1 MKSYVITIKGMK
13 PSEEASQKCITSGA
27 KHNVDVTLF
36 DAYTPKD
43 KPFDVFKEQEGVICR
58 GRIFKDTHN
67 PQAALGCLLS
77 HYMLWKKCVETNEI
91 TLITEHD
98 AIFVSEVPDIIKNGE
113 FSGLVN
119 LAKPGYGRMQSI
131 SSGLGALRSKGH
143 FPGTHGYAVKP
154 EAAAK
159 MIEFSKRNGIHQPAD
174 RFLDSKFR
182 FIQEYAPWPIES
194 AATFTS
200 IQYFA
205 KDMSV
210 KTSDLPVAEK
220 VGDNG
225 FVMRTCKQILD
236 PDTGKEIHNKEF
248 IDDRGC
254 AIKQYVKD
262 E

>member
-43 KPFDVFKEQEGVICR
+43 KPFDVFKEEEGVICR

-131 SSGLGALRSKGH
+131 SSGLGPLRSKGH